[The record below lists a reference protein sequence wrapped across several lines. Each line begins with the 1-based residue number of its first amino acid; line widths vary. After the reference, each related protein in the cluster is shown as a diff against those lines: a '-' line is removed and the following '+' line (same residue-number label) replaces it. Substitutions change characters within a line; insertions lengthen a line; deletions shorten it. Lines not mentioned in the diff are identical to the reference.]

1 MSYFIGQRPCCS
13 SSVSVNV
20 FGWKEMQ
27 TRDWVVIWN
36 LASENRA
43 LWWHVKPEVLIEF
56 GHIHES
62 MHWQEKKERKK
73 EFANKH
79 TSSSLKSSLCYC
91 TACAFEA
98 NFLQIKLAQTSG
110 FQWKILKPVPQAFF
124 LCSSKAPPICAP
136 PDRFSSSSASRRTTP
151 KPRLEYKHRQ
161 ESKGLAGV

>member
-43 LWWHVKPEVLIEF
+43 LWWYVKPEVLIEF

-62 MHWQEKKERKK
+62 MHWQEKKERKSSQTSTHLLLSK
-73 EFANKH
+73 AVCVIAQHVHLKQ
-79 TSSSLKSSLCYC
+79 TSS
-91 TACAFEA
+91 
-98 NFLQIKLAQTSG
+98 
-110 FQWKILKPVPQAFF
+110 
-124 LCSSKAPPICAP
+124 
-136 PDRFSSSSASRRTTP
+136 R
-151 KPRLEYKHRQ
+151 
-161 ESKGLAGV
+161 

>member
-62 MHWQEKKERKK
+62 MHWQEKKERKSSQ
-73 EFANKH
+73 
-79 TSSSLKSSLCYC
+79 TSTHLLLSKAVCYC

>member
-36 LASENRA
+36 LASENSTLVTCETWSADWIWSHSRKHA
-43 LWWHVKPEVLIEF
+43 LTR
-56 GHIHES
+56 
-62 MHWQEKKERKK
+62 KERKK

>member
-62 MHWQEKKERKK
+62 MHWQEKKERVRKQAHIFFSQK
-73 EFANKH
+73 QSVLLHSMCIWSKLPPDKACTDVWVPMENPE
-79 TSSSLKSSLCYC
+79 TSTTGVLSMQLKSSSHLRP
-91 TACAFEA
+91 T
-98 NFLQIKLAQTSG
+98 
-110 FQWKILKPVPQAFF
+110 W
-124 LCSSKAPPICAP
+124 
-136 PDRFSSSSASRRTTP
+136 
-151 KPRLEYKHRQ
+151 
-161 ESKGLAGV
+161 